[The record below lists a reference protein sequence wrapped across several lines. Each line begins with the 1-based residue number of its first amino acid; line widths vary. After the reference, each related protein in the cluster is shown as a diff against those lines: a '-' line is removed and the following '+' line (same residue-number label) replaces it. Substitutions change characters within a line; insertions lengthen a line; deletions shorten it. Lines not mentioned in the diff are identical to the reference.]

1 MDAEHNNLQVTEEEL
16 TRFYQCL
23 EPYLPFVYRL
33 ICSRLRDQADAQDV
47 FQDTVL
53 QALCNLHQ
61 LRSQDCTRAW
71 LVRIA
76 INEVHKIQRQKY
88 FEPTLYSI
96 DQQLLSDDGE
106 APVAEEIADCRETPC
121 EQLERKELT
130 TIFQQILGCLPEK
143 QRQVLI
149 LCDLQHLSASE
160 VAKLLKVSTS
170 EVRSSLHRA
179 RYTLRELLDPIFHRT
194 VRAPHRNVA

>member
-1 MDAEHNNLQVTEEEL
+1 MDAEQKNLHVTEEEL
-16 TRFYQCL
+16 TAFYQCL

-33 ICSRLRDQADAQDV
+33 ICSRLRDQTDAQDV

-88 FEPTLYSI
+88 FEPMLHSI

-121 EQLERKELT
+121 EQLERKELAI
-130 TIFQQILGCLPEK
+130 IFQQVLGCLPK
-143 QRQVLI
+143 KYRQVFI
-149 LCDLQHLSASE
+149 LCDLQHLSTSK
-160 VAKLLKVSTS
+160 VAELMKVSTS

-179 RYTLRELLDPIFHRT
+179 RYTLRELLSPILHRAMRDPQ
-194 VRAPHRNVA
+194 RNVA